1 MLQLSNTETERGK
14 DNALV
19 KKARGGGG
27 GGIHSTDPL
36 NTNKTVAVHFVELNT
51 EYVCDNEAVNQFD
64 VLL

>member
-19 KKARGGGG
+19 KTARG